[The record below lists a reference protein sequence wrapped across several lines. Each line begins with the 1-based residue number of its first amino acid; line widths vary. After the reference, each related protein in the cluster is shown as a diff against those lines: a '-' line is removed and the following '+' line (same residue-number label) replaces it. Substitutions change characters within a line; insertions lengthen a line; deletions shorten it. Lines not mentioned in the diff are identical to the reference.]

1 MLEYYQHGEDR
12 GPGIAALVLVKVLMD
27 ELVKKGILEVSDLSR
42 ILATSESILG
52 KSDHSAI
59 KEAYKVVSKMQ

>member
-42 ILATSESILG
+42 ILATAESILG
-52 KSDHSAI
+52 KATTLPSRKLTKS
-59 KEAYKVVSKMQ
+59 